1 MTFASARADLRLI
14 AELVAPGERVL
25 DVGCGDGALLRALEE
40 EKGIDGRGI
49 EIRHGRV
56 EMCVRE
62 GLSVIQG
69 DADTDLHD
77 FPDRS
82 FDCVILSEVLQNT
95 HRPRRVLDELL
106 RIGARA
112 IVSFPNFGHWRA
124 RLRLLLCG
132 RMPTGAEGGGVPWYD
147 TPNIHLCTIRD
158 FLQTSRE
165 LGIQMVEG
173 YALDRRGRPRRLRDA
188 GGLGDLL
195 VEQAV
200 FVLSRGSSG

>member
-1 MTFASARADLRLI
+1 MTAAPARADLRLI
-14 AELVAPGERVL
+14 AALVAPGERVL
-25 DVGCGDGALLRALEE
+25 DVGCGDGGLLRALEE

-49 EIRHGRV
+49 EIRRERV
-56 EMCVRE
+56 EACVRE

-77 FPDRS
+77 FPERS
-82 FDCVILSEVLQNT
+82 FDCVILSQVLQNT

-106 RIGARA
+106 RIGERA

-124 RLRLLLCG
+124 RLRLLLRG
-132 RMPTGAEGGGVPWYD
+132 RMPTGAKGGGVPWYD

-158 FLQTSRE
+158 FLQMSGE
-165 LGIQMVEG
+165 LGIRVEEG
-173 YALDRRGRPRRLRDA
+173 YALNRRGRPRRLRAA
-188 GGLGDLL
+188 GFGDLL

-200 FVLSRGSSG
+200 FVLSRGPAA